1 MSSIYFI
8 TFRNLVFNTRIK
20 SRTCL
25 IGIPEKPAATR
36 VKRSLEMSHGLTELK
51 VSEVDYM
58 RDEFYEMLKLNQFT
72 LMVANYIDFSDDSL
86 EIRGDV
92 LDSPRVT
99 HDELATHLEKIYVQ
113 DGPRY

>member
-1 MSSIYFI
+1 
-8 TFRNLVFNTRIK
+8 
-20 SRTCL
+20 
-25 IGIPEKPAATR
+25 
-36 VKRSLEMSHGLTELK
+36 
-51 VSEVDYM
+51 
-58 RDEFYEMLKLNQFT
+58 
-72 LMVANYIDFSDDSL
+72 MVANYIDFSDDSL